1 MHARKLLL
9 HAEKP
14 PGNCCLCTIP
24 ASFSTLTPISTE
36 DMAIEI
42 TEVDKHQDWDELFT
56 CFWTAWANPPQVV
69 GQLTFPHLG
78 EGTGHESQSFREC
91 KRLWLEATINNPN
104 DYWGKAVDTET
115 LKIVGGVGITFH
127 EESPPEEKI
136 RAKWWEE
143 GSEMR
148 ELAEEMFERILEMRR
163 VLMRGPHAS
172 RMAICPEYRRSCRL
186 MDTQLASDYGVF
198 LHIVTR

>member
-1 MHARKLLL
+1 ML
-9 HAEKP
+9 HTENP
-14 PGNCCLCTIP
+14 PGNCCLYAVP

-42 TEVDKHQDWDELFT
+42 TEVDKHQDWDELFA
-56 CFWTAWANPPQVV
+56 CFWTAWANPLQVV

-127 EESPPEEKI
+127 EESPPQEKI
-136 RAKWWEE
+136 RAEWWEE

-172 RMAICPEYRRSCRL
+172 RMVICPEYRRSCRL
-186 MDTQLASDYGVF
+186 MDTQLVSDYGVF
-198 LHIVTR
+198 LHIVAR